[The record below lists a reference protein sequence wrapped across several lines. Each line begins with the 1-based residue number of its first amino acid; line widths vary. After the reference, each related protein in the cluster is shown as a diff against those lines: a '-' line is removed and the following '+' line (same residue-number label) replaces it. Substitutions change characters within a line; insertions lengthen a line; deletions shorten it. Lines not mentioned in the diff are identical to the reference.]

1 MNIKRT
7 SLPSLTATLLL
18 FVVLYSSLFV
28 LSAEADVLRYKDRE
42 GKEHFVSEASKVPE
56 EYRPQLN
63 GAAPLPAL
71 SKVKPGREKLY
82 EKDHYE
88 VTGAKSEK
96 KNGSL
101 AKAKVEIFVTGWC
114 PYCRQLE
121 QFLASENIAYTSYDV
136 EKDEVGKAFHKTVG
150 MTGVPFTRFSS
161 GVIIQGYSPDAI
173 KAELKLQ

>member
-1 MNIKRT
+1 MNIRRT

-28 LSAEADVLRYKDRE
+28 LKAEADVLHYKDRE
-42 GKEHFVSEASKVPE
+42 GKEHFVSDASKVPE

-88 VTGAKSEK
+88 VTGAKSV
-96 KNGSL
+96 KNGSV
-101 AKAKVEIFVTGWC
+101 AKAKVEIFVTTWC

-136 EKDEVGKAFHKTVG
+136 EKDEAGKAFHKTVG

-161 GVIIQGYSPDAI
+161 GKVIQGFSPEAI